1 MVDPTLQHEH
11 DAMARAAGEFSSAL
25 DDLNS
30 YVAPVRADHEAMQWQ
45 SDAATKYRE
54 LFDEW
59 LIQFGD
65 ICKALETMREVLGA
79 SAKDY
84 ADNEAWAVD
93 AVKTISGGGNDYTA
107 AQRALLGM

>member
-1 MVDPTLQHEH
+1 MADPTLQHEH
-11 DAMARAAGEFSSAL
+11 EAMLKAAGEFTNAL
-25 DDLNS
+25 DDLNT
-30 YVAPVRADHEAMQWQ
+30 YVAPVRADHDALQWQ

-54 LFDEW
+54 LFEEW

-79 SAKDY
+79 SARDY

-93 AVKTISGGGNDYTA
+93 AVKSIGGPDDYTT

>member
-1 MVDPTLQHEH
+1 MVDQTLQHEH
-11 DAMARAAGEFSSAL
+11 EAMQRAAGEFSQAL

-30 YVAPVRADHEAMQWQ
+30 YVAPVRADHEALEWQ

-54 LFDEW
+54 LFDQW
-59 LIQFGD
+59 LMRFGD

-84 ADNEAWAVD
+84 ADNEAWAVQT
-93 AVKTISGGGNDYTA
+93 VKSIGGGDDYTS
-107 AQRALLGM
+107 AQKALLGL